1 MANGNIGKKNTLT
14 TPEWIVM
21 SALWGREPQ
30 VFGEIIETIGDRVDW
45 SYTTYASYMKIL
57 SDKGFVG
64 FTTRGRMKF
73 YSAAVDKETCIAS
86 EGESILEKLGGS
98 DAEELMLCM
107 IKKTGLSKEG
117 QERMKA
123 LIDSLSGKGD
133 AKV

>member
-1 MANGNIGKKNTLT
+1 MSNGSAAKRNTLT

-30 VFGEIIETIGDRVDW
+30 VLGEIIETIGDRVDW

-57 SDKGFVG
+57 SDKGYVG
-64 FTTRGRMKF
+64 MKF
-73 YSAAVDKETCIAS
+73 YYAAVDKEACIAS

-107 IKKTGLSKEG
+107 IKRTGLSKEG

-123 LIDSLSGKGD
+123 LIEVLSEEGG
-133 AKV
+133 AAE

>member
-1 MANGNIGKKNTLT
+1 MDSYERPLGQGTAGL
-14 TPEWIVM
+14 
-21 SALWGREPQ
+21 
-30 VFGEIIETIGDRVDW
+30 GEIIETIGDRVDW

-73 YSAAVDKETCIAS
+73 YYAAVDKETCIAS

-107 IKKTGLSKEG
+107 IKKPDFP
-117 QERMKA
+117 R
-123 LIDSLSGKGD
+123 KGRNE
-133 AKV
+133 